1 MIYRHYG
8 TTADKFRIDHIY
20 EGAGLYK
27 PKGLW
32 ACPEYAIDEWKDWC
46 EGEDY
51 KVDFLSEHFDF
62 TLKPE
67 TKILRIKDVSDILPY
82 CKSDDIAHPC
92 FCYTDPTIDK
102 ILDLEKIYREFDGME
117 VDMRSGWSL
126 FHDSKLFYTWDVS
139 SIVIWY
145 LSRIIPV

>member
-8 TTADKFRIDHIY
+8 TTADKFRLDYNY

-46 EGEDY
+46 EDY

-67 TKILRIKDVSDILPY
+67 TKILLIRDVGDILPY
-82 CKSDDIAHPC
+82 CKSDGLGLLH
-92 FCYTDPTIDK
+92 YSSTDPTIDK
-102 ILDLEKIYREFDGME
+102 VLDLEKIYREFDGME
-117 VDMRSGWSL
+117 VDMRSGWPL

>member
-32 ACPEYAIDEWKDWC
+32 ACPEYAIDDWKDWC

-51 KVDFLSEHFDF
+51 EADFLSEHFDF

-67 TKILRIKDVSDILPY
+67 TKILHIKDVSDILPY
-82 CKSDDIAHPC
+82 CKGDSEIRRH
-92 FCYTDPTIDK
+92 FSSDPTIDK
-102 ILDLEKIYREFDGME
+102 FLDLEKIYREFDGME
-117 VDMRSGWSL
+117 VDMRIGL

>member
-1 MIYRHYG
+1 LLL
-8 TTADKFRIDHIY
+8 KFKSDYIY

-46 EGEDY
+46 EDEDWNA
-51 KVDFLSEHFDF
+51 DSLTEHFDF

-67 TKILRIKDVSDILPY
+67 TKILLIKDVYDILPY
-82 CKSDDIAHPC
+82 CKSDGITHS
-92 FCYTDPTIDK
+92 YTIDPTVDK

-117 VDMRSGWSL
+117 VDMRSGWSR
-126 FHDSKLFYTWDVS
+126 FHWSKLFYTWDVS
-139 SIVIWY
+139 SIVVWN